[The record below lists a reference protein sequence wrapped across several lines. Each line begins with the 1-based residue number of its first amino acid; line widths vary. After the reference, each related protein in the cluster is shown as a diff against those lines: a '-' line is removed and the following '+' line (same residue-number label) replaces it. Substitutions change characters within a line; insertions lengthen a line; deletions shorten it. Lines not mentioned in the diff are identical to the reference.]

1 LPSWTK
7 SREKSEWVKNEWLM
21 ARSKENNRA
30 GINCKLTTFNKPL
43 VSLGCVTFTR
53 KGILDF
59 FHTSELRIPVRG
71 FKNIREFSLDYDFNI
86 ITDNFH
92 VGFNHNSNF
101 TSRDDDPR
109 GLAPDNRKPKQ
120 NR

>member
-1 LPSWTK
+1 M
-7 SREKSEWVKNEWLM
+7 V
-21 ARSKENNRA
+21 RSKENNKA
-30 GINCKLTTFNKPL
+30 DINYKLTTFNKPL

-59 FHTSELRIPVRG
+59 FYLSELRIPVRG
-71 FKNIREFSLDYDFNI
+71 LNIREFSLDYDFNI

-101 TSRDDDPR
+101 TSRNDDSR